1 MWAILWKDLRIE
13 WRTKEMLSSFAIL
26 ALLLLLT
33 FSFARESGAVET
45 PGRLAGVLWVT
56 FLFTGMLGVQR
67 SFLLERENGCLS
79 GILVS
84 PADPGEVFLG
94 KLVANVVFLGLTQ
107 AAIVPLAALFMS
119 VWIWPAVPALA
130 LVLAL
135 GNLGFAAV
143 ATLFTAMTV
152 RTRAREVML
161 PLLILPLLLPVVI
174 VAVGATGAV
183 LAGRGLGEA
192 GSPLMVLVAFDVIYC
207 VAGWLCFEFVVRE

>member
-1 MWAILWKDLRIE
+1 VWAILWKDLRIE

-33 FSFARESGAVET
+33 FSFAREAGAVET
-45 PGRLAGVLWVT
+45 PARLAGVLWVT
-56 FLFTGMLGVQR
+56 FLFSGMLGVQR

-79 GILVS
+79 GILAS
-84 PADPGEVFLG
+84 PADPGAVFLG
-94 KLVANVVFLGLTQ
+94 KLAGNVVFLGLTQ
-107 AAIVPLAALFMS
+107 ATIVPLAALFMG
-119 VWIWPAVPALA
+119 VWVWPALPALA
-130 LVLAL
+130 VVCAL

-143 ATLFTAMTV
+143 ATLFTAVTV

-174 VAVGATGAV
+174 VAVGATGTV
-183 LAGRGLGEA
+183 LAGGGLGGA
-192 GSPLMVLVAFDVIYC
+192 RSPVMVLVAFDVIYC